1 MMSMWR
7 SALLLATGLGL
18 IACGETLP
26 SPDTHICTEE
36 EQALSTLR
44 ALQPLENGI
53 RAALYPSRPRYPATQ
68 LVDITIDLATAWGSR
83 WSGGSWWRPR
93 WPGPGHC
100 RPWRARRARRPVG
113 PLASAASGIG
123 MTVIV
128 SAERGGRAIADITLV
143 REDATMSGTFRATA
157 TLVAGSNQ
165 ITIPAPAWAT
175 GPLTVSRAAL
185 QVDGECADLRHA
197 GLPVVQP

>member
-68 LVDITIDLATAWGSR
+68 LVDITIDLATAWGEPLVGRILVATALAWPRSLSTMAR
-83 WSGGSWWRPR
+83 PPRSAAMSPSARWRPR
-93 WPGPGHC
+93 PRG
-100 RPWRARRARRPVG
+100 
-113 PLASAASGIG
+113 SG
-123 MTVIV
+123 
-128 SAERGGRAIADITLV
+128 
-143 REDATMSGTFRATA
+143 
-157 TLVAGSNQ
+157 
-165 ITIPAPAWAT
+165 
-175 GPLTVSRAAL
+175 
-185 QVDGECADLRHA
+185 
-197 GLPVVQP
+197 

>member
-1 MMSMWR
+1 
-7 SALLLATGLGL
+7 
-18 IACGETLP
+18 
-26 SPDTHICTEE
+26 
-36 EQALSTLR
+36 
-44 ALQPLENGI
+44 
-53 RAALYPSRPRYPATQ
+53 
-68 LVDITIDLATAWGSR
+68 
-83 WSGGSWWRPR
+83 
-93 WPGPGHC
+93 
-100 RPWRARRARRPVG
+100 
-113 PLASAASGIG
+113 